1 MSTQSMSL
9 RQDGFGLKESAGW
22 FAAGEGFRK
31 ALMKLSDGS
40 AKLFVWICL
49 EADRRTGR
57 YSTTQIEL
65 ARVLRKSRNSLAKYI
80 AELQREGICNIHP
93 GRNQHSPTV
102 FEVRDEF
109 WPYHRNR
116 CEEQA
121 EPPDAYVGAVRETFL
136 GLACTRQMF
145 GRADEEMALALKK
158 RGVPLEVVRDAL
170 LMGACRKYVSWL
182 NGGPHEPIG
191 SLKYFEAVIS
201 EVNRTKLPEG
211 YRGYMEIK
219 VAKWGRQWNAA
230 MTQRNAAG

>member
-9 RQDGFGLKESAGW
+9 RQDGFGLKEPTGW
-22 FAAGEGFRK
+22 FAAGERFRN
-31 ALMKLSDGS
+31 ALIKLSDGS
-40 AKLFVWICL
+40 AKLFAWICL

-57 YSTTQIEL
+57 YSATQVEL

-80 AELQREGICNIHP
+80 AELQSEGICNIHR

-109 WPYHRNR
+109 WPYHRTR
-116 CEEQA
+116 REAQA
-121 EPPDAYVGAVRETFL
+121 ETPDAYISTIRKTFL
-136 GLACTRQMF
+136 GLGCTRQMF
-145 GRADEEMALALKK
+145 SPTDAEMALALKK
-158 RGVPLEVVRDAL
+158 RGVPLEVVQDAL

-201 EVNRTKLPEG
+201 EVSRAKLPEG

-219 VAKWGRQWNAA
+219 VTKWGRQWNAA
-230 MTQRNAAG
+230 E